1 MALNL
6 SSLPDPTIVETVE
19 FQTIFDELRLDFQ
32 QRFPEYT
39 ALVES
44 DPAIKLLEVAAYREV
59 ILRARVN
66 DAFKATLLA
75 FAAAGDLDNLAA
87 FYGLTRIANETDAE
101 LKDRTI
107 NRIQGSSTAGGAAW
121 YRYQALTADSG
132 VRDARVT
139 SPGAGQV
146 QIALLSKETQNLQA
160 LGTAASGLT
169 EDMIALA
176 TFYGVSTGEGT
187 QVLNDLQA
195 SAAIQ
200 AVIDNAGPRG
210 QATPQLL
217 SSVDTVC
224 QGDTVRVITDALT
237 VTSANVVG
245 VNVEA
250 NVYLYPDSSATVL
263 NGVEASIRAALES
276 EGGLGWD
283 LTLSWLIKNI
293 HVDGVQ
299 RVELASPTTNQIAAD
314 DTAISI
320 GTFTINNLGYDR

>member
-1 MALNL
+1 MTLNL
-6 SSLPDPTIVETVE
+6 ASLPDPLIVEDISY
-19 FQTIFDELRLDFQ
+19 QTIFDQLRADFQ
-32 QRFPEYT
+32 SRFPEFT

-44 DPAIKLLEVAAYREV
+44 DPAIKILEVAAYREV

-75 FAAAGDLDNLAA
+75 FAAANDLDNLAA
-87 FYGLTRIANETDAE
+87 FYGLTRLSAETDAE
-101 LKDRTI
+101 LRERTI

-121 YRYQALTADSG
+121 YRYQALTANSA

-160 LGTAASGLT
+160 LGTATSGLSAAMA
-169 EDMIALA
+169 DLVA
-176 TFYGVSTGEGT
+176 FYGVDPST
-187 QVLNDLQA
+187 VSNDAQA
-195 SAAIQ
+195 SVAVQ
-200 AVIDNAGPRG
+200 AVIDQAGPRG

-217 SSVDTVC
+217 AAVDEYV
-224 QGDTVRVITDALT
+224 QGDTVRVITDSLT
-237 VTSANVVG
+237 TVSSNVIG
-245 VNVEA
+245 VDVEA
-250 NVYLYPDSSATVL
+250 NVYLYPDSSTTIL
-263 NGVEASIRAALES
+263 DGIEASVRQAVED

-299 RVELASPTTNQIAAD
+299 RVELVSPTANQVAAD

>member
-1 MALNL
+1 MSLNL
-6 SSLPDPTIVETVE
+6 SSLPDPTIVETLS
-19 FQTIFDELRLDFQ
+19 FQTIFDQLRGEFNSLY
-32 QRFPEYT
+32 PEFT

-44 DPAIKLLEVAAYREV
+44 DPAIKLLEVAAYREI

-66 DAFKATLLA
+66 DSFKATLLA

-87 FYGLTRIANETDAE
+87 FYGLTRLSGETDPE
-101 LKDRTI
+101 LRDRTI

-121 YRYQALTADSG
+121 YRYQALTANQG

-160 LGTAASGLT
+160 LGTANSSLT
-169 EDMIALA
+169 QPMQDLA
-176 TFYGVSTGEGT
+176 AFYGVAVGG
-187 QVLNDLQA
+187 LNEPQNDA
-195 SAAIQ
+195 AAAVAIQ
-200 AVIDNAGPRG
+200 AVIDSAGPRG

-217 SSVDTVC
+217 AAVNTIC
-224 QGDTVRVITDALT
+224 QGDTVRVITDTLT
-237 VTSANVVG
+237 VTSSNVVG

-250 NVYLYPDSSATVL
+250 NVYLYPDSSAAVL
-263 NGVEASIRAALES
+263 SGIEAAIRQAVED

-299 RVELASPTTNQIAAD
+299 RVELVTPTTNQVADD

-320 GTFTINNLGYDR
+320 GTFTLNNVGYDR